1 MPRLLTRPHILV
13 LAALLFLAA
22 VAAVVQTVLLQ
33 SYRELE
39 RQAIGQSTEQV
50 VRALEAELRQVGLV
64 GNDYASWDEM
74 YAFVRSADPEF
85 VANNFSEPGMRD
97 LELDA
102 IWVIDEAGREVF
114 SAEQDP
120 EGPRYEVPATA
131 ALGGAIRAALPGVKA
146 LPPGRLPL
154 LRVGGDL
161 ALLSV
166 HPIIRTDR
174 TGPARGQL
182 VMLRRLRPAVVERMS
197 EVSQLT
203 VQLLPMAGAGVRN
216 LPAPLLDWPLQT
228 EPRPERVAF
237 ATSDATIAGFA
248 VLRDVQGVAIG
259 WLGTETPRT
268 VYLQGRHTIIVLL
281 TAISVLLALAL
292 AAGLALDRR
301 LTQSHQ
307 RAQTSEALYRAVVEQ
322 AEEGIVIASPL
333 EHRILQVNPALAR
346 LTGQDEAVWRGQP
359 VEQLLMPGS
368 VPLFLSALAEPRE
381 GDAGSCEIE
390 LRDARGDGKLVEF
403 SSNRLTVEHG
413 DVLCLIFRDVS
424 QRKQAEARLLDQQR
438 RLEHLANHDVLTALP
453 NRLYLNFRLPGML
466 AEAKREHQALAVC
479 YLDVDNFKNINDT
492 SGHDTGDEFLRAL
505 AERLRNVVASG
516 DLVARISGDEFV
528 IVSAARDP
536 RVFDAIARRI
546 TAHLRE
552 PIHVGGRDVPV
563 SVSMGIA
570 VYPQDGEE
578 ASELL
583 RNADIA
589 LYQAKER
596 GRDNYQ
602 FFVHEMNER
611 VRERTR
617 LEQALR
623 DALAGEQIGVE
634 YQPVIDLRS
643 GRIAAL
649 EALARWRHPTLGQVP
664 PTQFIPIAEEAGLIV
679 ELGEH
684 VLRQVCLQIA
694 VWRMSGVPAVPVAVN
709 VSAQQLQRSNIR
721 DRVLAICSETGI
733 QPRLLQLEL
742 TESALMRDIDRQIA
756 PLEGLRAA
764 GVRISIDDFGT
775 GYSSLSYLKHLPIDH
790 LKIDRSFVRDMAVDA
805 NDAAIVSAI
814 IGMARSLR
822 LETIAEGV
830 ETSQHALRLAS
841 LGCTMAQGYYYS
853 GPLAMRQAEGLLLRG
868 ATETGALFNTPLASR
883 GRRM

>member
-1 MPRLLTRPHILV
+1 MPRLPTRPHILV

-33 SYRELE
+33 SYRQLE

-359 VEQLLMPGS
+359 VEQLLMPAS
-368 VPLFLSALAEPRE
+368 VPLFLSALAEPRK

-413 DVLCLIFRDVS
+413 DV
-424 QRKQAEARLLDQQR
+424 
-438 RLEHLANHDVLTALP
+438 
-453 NRLYLNFRLPGML
+453 
-466 AEAKREHQALAVC
+466 
-479 YLDVDNFKNINDT
+479 
-492 SGHDTGDEFLRAL
+492 
-505 AERLRNVVASG
+505 
-516 DLVARISGDEFV
+516 
-528 IVSAARDP
+528 
-536 RVFDAIARRI
+536 
-546 TAHLRE
+546 
-552 PIHVGGRDVPV
+552 
-563 SVSMGIA
+563 
-570 VYPQDGEE
+570 
-578 ASELL
+578 
-583 RNADIA
+583 
-589 LYQAKER
+589 
-596 GRDNYQ
+596 
-602 FFVHEMNER
+602 
-611 VRERTR
+611 
-617 LEQALR
+617 
-623 DALAGEQIGVE
+623 
-634 YQPVIDLRS
+634 
-643 GRIAAL
+643 
-649 EALARWRHPTLGQVP
+649 
-664 PTQFIPIAEEAGLIV
+664 
-679 ELGEH
+679 
-684 VLRQVCLQIA
+684 
-694 VWRMSGVPAVPVAVN
+694 
-709 VSAQQLQRSNIR
+709 
-721 DRVLAICSETGI
+721 
-733 QPRLLQLEL
+733 
-742 TESALMRDIDRQIA
+742 
-756 PLEGLRAA
+756 
-764 GVRISIDDFGT
+764 
-775 GYSSLSYLKHLPIDH
+775 
-790 LKIDRSFVRDMAVDA
+790 
-805 NDAAIVSAI
+805 
-814 IGMARSLR
+814 
-822 LETIAEGV
+822 
-830 ETSQHALRLAS
+830 
-841 LGCTMAQGYYYS
+841 
-853 GPLAMRQAEGLLLRG
+853 
-868 ATETGALFNTPLASR
+868 
-883 GRRM
+883 